1 MTKPKKREIGERV
14 FVRVPMGRGKRA
26 LYREGRI
33 TEADIWGKLYTVEFT
48 REVFGVK
55 RQTIHWTHI
64 ESLALGG
71 SRP

>member
-14 FVRVPMGRGKRA
+14 FVRIPMGRGKRA
-26 LYREGRI
+26 LYREARI
-33 TEADIWGKLYTVEFT
+33 VEAGSAGNLYTVEFT

-55 RQTIHWTHI
+55 RQTVHWTHI

-71 SRP
+71 QEP